1 MLVQSQRTMK
11 FCLTFLFCMSMVF
24 CGSKNTYP
32 KAENALDAGREFIDA
47 CLKGDFTKA
56 QFYMLPD
63 SINSNRLQIIEA
75 EYRLKDRDN
84 RSQYREA
91 SINISGVEEVT
102 ENEVIVQYQNSYD
115 KIGKKVKVV
124 KQDNAWLV
132 DFKYTFN
139 PNL

>member
-1 MLVQSQRTMK
+1 MK
-11 FCLTFLFCMSMVF
+11 YLLTLFFCTSLVF
-24 CGSKNTYP
+24 CGSQNTYP
-32 KAENALDAGREFIDA
+32 LAENALDAGREFIDA
-47 CLKGDFTKA
+47 CLKGDFAKA
-56 QFYMLPD
+56 QYYMLQD
-63 SINSNRLQIIEA
+63 ASNKQHLQTIET
-75 EYRLKDRDN
+75 EYHLKDRDQ

-115 KIGKKVKVV
+115 KIGKKVKIIR
-124 KQDNAWLV
+124 QGNAWLV